1 MSMTSEFKEFI
12 SRGNVIDLAVG
23 VIIGAAFGKIVSA
36 LVDLVI
42 MPPVG
47 LATGGIDFSQLKV
60 VLKAADPANKVA
72 EVAIQYGAFLNTIIQ
87 FVIIAFVIFLLVRAI
102 NALRRSEAAAPAVPP
117 APTRT
122 EALLE
127 DIRDLLKARPGA

>member
-36 LVDLVI
+36 LVDLII

-47 LATGGIDFSQLKV
+47 MATGGIDFSQLKI

-72 EVAIQYGAFLNTIIQ
+72 EVAIQYGAFLNTVIQ
-87 FVIIAFVIFLLVRAI
+87 FAIIAFVIFLLVKGI
-102 NALRRSEAAAPAVPP
+102 NALRRQEAAAPAAPP
-117 APTRT
+117 APTKT

-127 DIRDLLKARPGA
+127 EIRNLLRSRT

>member
-1 MSMTSEFKEFI
+1 MSMASEFKEFI

-42 MPPVG
+42 MPPIG
-47 LATGGIDFSQLKV
+47 MITGGIDFSQLKF
-60 VLKAADPANKVA
+60 VLKPGDPAHKIA
-72 EVAIQYGAFLNTIIQ
+72 ETAIQYGAFLNTIIQ
-87 FVIIAFVIFLLVRAI
+87 FLIIAMVIFLLVQAI
-102 NALRRSEAAAPAVPP
+102 NNLRRKEAVAPAAPP
-117 APTRT
+117 APTKT

-127 DIRDLLKARPGA
+127 EIRNLLRARA

>member
-1 MSMTSEFKEFI
+1 MSMVSEFKEFV

-42 MPPVG
+42 MPPIG
-47 LATGGIDFSQLKV
+47 MITGGIDFSQLKL
-60 VLKAADPANKVA
+60 VLKAADPANKAA
-72 EVAIQYGAFLNTIIQ
+72 EVAVQYGAFLNTVIQ
-87 FVIIAFVIFLLVRAI
+87 FLIIAFVIFLLVKAI
-102 NALRRSEAAAPAVPP
+102 NNLRRKEASAPAAPP
-117 APTRT
+117 APTKT

-127 DIRDLLKARPGA
+127 EIRNLLRARA